1 MPPKAA
7 WWKHF
12 AKEGRTATCLIG
24 MCHFCL
30 ANKQTLY
37 FLGETDT
44 SAQSVT
50 DWPGEHTSSV
60 EQQQLLGLVP
70 VSFFTHQWAD
80 LPGRHRCSIYRANI
94 HFYLPA

>member
-24 MCHFCL
+24 MCHFRM
-30 ANKQTLY
+30 ANEQTLY

-50 DWPGEHTSSV
+50 DWPGEHSSSG
-60 EQQQLLGLVP
+60 EQQQLPGLVL
-70 VSFFTHQWAD
+70 VSFLTLQWAD
-80 LPGRHRCSIYRANI
+80 LPGRH
-94 HFYLPA
+94 